1 VPPKL
6 LRQAPPGPFR
16 DGFFR
21 SPIRGP
27 VLTGILGTILLVLV
41 AIVATTGFLSH
52 IAYMPDLPGNAI
64 VPADRDFP
72 FTFGWPTSPSWLYA
86 LNQGPHTNVGLMV
99 IPFLLAKL
107 WSVFPKLFKWPP
119 VTGPA
124 DAKTPLARRDDIA
137 SHCHPPPCRLIRRE

>member
-1 VPPKL
+1 MPPKL

-16 DGFFR
+16 EGFFR

-72 FTFGWPTSPSWLYA
+72 FTLTGRPRRAGCTRSTRACTRTSA
-86 LNQGPHTNVGLMV
+86 
-99 IPFLLAKL
+99 
-107 WSVFPKLFKWPP
+107 
-119 VTGPA
+119 
-124 DAKTPLARRDDIA
+124 
-137 SHCHPPPCRLIRRE
+137 